1 MSMTTPTKEQK
12 LLQEVDAL
20 AIAEIKK
27 YGLPP
32 LFEYHEVNAIAE
44 RFAKQLGTDVY
55 IVQLGI
61 RLMDVKVG
69 EAVNKNI
76 FPEHIAMGV
85 KVAQTIFDTHAI
97 DPVIVKKVLN
107 CIEAHHA
114 TVPYTCLEAE
124 ICANADA
131 HKFLLPKLFAQRL
144 YERTGGRT
152 LKETIDLQEMKMEE
166 KRKIA
171 SLDIC
176 KKELEENYQLL
187 KKFIAKIRADGTI

>member
-1 MSMTTPTKEQK
+1 MNMTTPTKAQK
-12 LLQEVDAL
+12 LLHEIDSL
-20 AIAEIKK
+20 AITEIKK

-44 RFAKQLGTDVY
+44 RFAKQLGADIY

-61 RLMDVKVG
+61 RLMDIKVG
-69 EAVNKNI
+69 EAVKKNV
-76 FPEHIAMGV
+76 FPEHITWGI
-85 KVAQTIFDTHAI
+85 KVAKTIFETHAVNPAI
-97 DPVIVKKVLN
+97 TKKVIN

-131 HKFLLPKLFAQRL
+131 HKFLLPKLFIKRI
-144 YERTGGRT
+144 YERAGSRT
-152 LKETIDLQEMKMEE
+152 IKEALDLQVMKMEE
-166 KRKIA
+166 KHKIV
-171 SLDIC
+171 SLEVC

-187 KKFIAKIRADGTI
+187 KKFIAKIREDETI